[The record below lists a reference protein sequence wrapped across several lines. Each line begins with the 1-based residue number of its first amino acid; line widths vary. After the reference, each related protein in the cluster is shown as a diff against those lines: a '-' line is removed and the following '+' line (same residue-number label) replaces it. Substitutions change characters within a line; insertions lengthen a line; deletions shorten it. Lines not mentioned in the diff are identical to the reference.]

1 MRHMTVHDPDQAGQ
15 LEASRLKAE
24 RKMKIPGT
32 ANLSFADNYNFSE
45 YEEEFDDEDED
56 EEEEEEVGAGRGLGQ
71 VDDGGGVPVEHE
83 DEDGNR
89 YVVLEVID
97 ELDV

>member
-1 MRHMTVHDPDQAGQ
+1 MTVHDPDQTSQ
-15 LEASRLKAE
+15 EEATRLAAE

-32 ANLSFADNYNFSE
+32 ASLNFADNYNFSE

-56 EEEEEEVGAGRGLGQ
+56 EEEEEEGAGGGELGE
-71 VDDGGGVPVEHE
+71 GVPVEHE

-97 ELDV
+97 EEGGLLDV